1 MTFSRPGTAAENCD
15 TRHARSPRRV
25 ADIITPV
32 TGIAGFPVLKATRSI
47 GFWLGLA
54 VGAALLWLAARSV
67 DLDALGAALR
77 QASLGWSAPFLVL
90 LFGFYALKALRW
102 GILVEPLGRIP
113 FRLLF
118 RSIMLGYASNAFL
131 PAQLGDIVRA
141 VVASREMGLPAAPL
155 LTTVV
160 VERAC
165 DLIVVAGL
173 LGVLLLVSPEV
184 PAGVVVSGAVVLAGC
199 LLALGLLWI
208 YARRTDSV
216 LRVAAG
222 LLGWVGQAQRT
233 RLLGWIRSAAAG
245 ATAIAQLRPF
255 LGCLWISVAK
265 WLLMAGCNLV
275 SFWALG
281 IDVPPGAALLV
292 LAATALAMT
301 LPSAPGYVGAIQVA
315 YVSGLAPFGVPATE
329 AIAASL
335 YFHALSYASVVAVGA
350 AYLHAGGYRLAD
362 LRQSVQ
368 RSR

>member
-1 MTFSRPGTAAENCD
+1 MAA
-15 TRHARSPRRV
+15 
-25 ADIITPV
+25 IIVPV
-32 TGIAGFPVLKATRSI
+32 TGTAGFPVLKATRSL

-54 VGAALLWLAARSV
+54 MGLALLWLSARSV

-77 QASLGWSAPFLVL
+77 QASLAWSAPFLVL
-90 LFGFYALKALRW
+90 LFGFYALKAVRW
-102 GILVEPLGRIP
+102 GILVEPLGRVP

-141 VVASREMGLPAAPL
+141 VVASREMGLPIAPL

-165 DLIVVAGL
+165 DMIVVAGL
-173 LGVLLLVSPEV
+173 LGVLLLVSPHV
-184 PAGVVVSGAVVLAGC
+184 PAGVVVSGAIVLVAC
-199 LLALGLLWI
+199 LLALGFLQV
-208 YARRTDSV
+208 YAKRTDSV
-216 LRVAAG
+216 LRIAAR
-222 LLGWVGQAQRT
+222 LLGWVSHARRA
-233 RLLGWIRSAAAG
+233 RLLEWIRSAAVG
-245 ATAIAQLRPF
+245 ATAIAQWRPF
-255 LGCLWISVAK
+255 MACLWLSVAK
-265 WLLMAGCNLV
+265 WLLMSGCNLT

-281 IDVPPGAALLV
+281 IDAPPGAALLV

-315 YVSGLAPFGVPATE
+315 YVFGLAPFGIAPTD

-335 YFHALSYASVVAVGA
+335 FFHTLSYASVVAVGA

>member
-1 MTFSRPGTAAENCD
+1 MK
-15 TRHARSPRRV
+15 
-25 ADIITPV
+25 I
-32 TGIAGFPVLKATRSI
+32 TRSI

-54 VGAALLWLAARSV
+54 VGIALLWLAARSV
-67 DLDALGAALR
+67 NLDALGAALR
-77 QASLGWSAPFLVL
+77 RANLAWSAPFLVL
-90 LFGFYALKALRW
+90 LFGFYALKARRW
-102 GILVEPLGRIP
+102 GILLQPLGRVP

-118 RSIMLGYASNAFL
+118 RSIILGYASNAIL

-184 PAGVVVSGAVVLAGC
+184 PAGVVASGAIVLAAC
-199 LLALGLLWI
+199 LLALVFLRL
-208 YARRTDSV
+208 YATRTERV
-216 LRVAAG
+216 LRIAAG
-222 LLGWVGQAQRT
+222 LLGWVGQTRRL
-233 RLLGWIRSAAAG
+233 RLLEWIRSAAAG
-245 ATAIAQLRPF
+245 ATAIAQWRPF
-255 LGCLWISVAK
+255 MACMWLSVAK
-265 WLLMAGCNLV
+265 WLLMAGCNLA

-281 IDVPPGAALLV
+281 IEAPPGAALLV

-315 YVSGLAPFGVPATE
+315 YVFGLAPFGVDATD

-335 YFHALSYASVVAVGA
+335 FFHALSYASVVAVGA

-362 LRQSVQ
+362 LRQSVR
-368 RSR
+368 RSP